1 MSCVMGSVLKGENK
15 QHTTDQ
21 RLQKAAIKDYQ
32 SIKSN
37 HLSVIIHFI
46 INSSLYLLQELLK
59 TSPSLVLPAVDCHT
73 INHLSDYL
81 QESLNWTVV
90 HVDGLDLPHLTVNVS
105 RPNIFV
111 INLHQT
117 KRTNELSLQKE
128 LMENDQIIGSF
139 ARALQQEGIQA
150 SFIYTARRPSRVPMK
165 LDLAWHSR
173 RQLMSAE
180 DQGNDKYQPLNVTND
195 VNGTTCILFYATNFS
210 LTYMA
215 DEKTIVALNLTDL
228 TFMHQK
234 VDTSSSKCSENN
246 ATLSL
251 KYANVSSIKN
261 LEIRFV
267 MTNKFYKGSARNWF
281 TLDFVY
287 IQKDDESV
295 VQFNVTDISGPAE
308 YSFHCQLVGTGHH
321 QGVTLIPKDDKQ
333 QKWEIG
339 ISEFQI
345 QAFNVKNITFAYASD
360 CTSFF
365 TPAIWMG
372 LVTSF
377 VLLLILTYGIHMITN
392 LTTNS
397 RFDDPKGPAL
407 SIPQTE

>member
-1 MSCVMGSVLKGENK
+1 MARIAASWSVLFYFFSVLCGKSLSLDHVPMLMWSTHRSFQGLASPLHEGQIISK
-15 QHTTDQ
+15 HELHLLMKHTILFPDSKNIVLF
-21 RLQKAAIKDYQ
+21 LQDT
-32 SIKSN
+32 
-37 HLSVIIHFI
+37 LSVDDFTRYSD
-46 INSSLYLLQELLK
+46 SSGNETPFCNVQELLK

-339 ISEFQI
+339 ISEFQ
-345 QAFNVKNITFAYASD
+345 
-360 CTSFF
+360 
-365 TPAIWMG
+365 
-372 LVTSF
+372 
-377 VLLLILTYGIHMITN
+377 
-392 LTTNS
+392 
-397 RFDDPKGPAL
+397 
-407 SIPQTE
+407 

>member
-1 MSCVMGSVLKGENK
+1 MPY
-15 QHTTDQ
+15 T
-21 RLQKAAIKDYQ
+21 
-32 SIKSN
+32 
-37 HLSVIIHFI
+37 
-46 INSSLYLLQELLK
+46 SLYSILL
-59 TSPSLVLPAVDCHT
+59 
-73 INHLSDYL
+73 
-81 QESLNWTVV
+81 
-90 HVDGLDLPHLTVNVS
+90 
-105 RPNIFV
+105 
-111 INLHQT
+111 
-117 KRTNELSLQKE
+117 
-128 LMENDQIIGSF
+128 DQLIGSF
-139 ARALQQEGIQA
+139 ARALQQQGIQA

-180 DQGNDKYQPLNVTND
+180 DQGNDKYRPLNVTND

-210 LTYMA
+210 LTYKPNENTAVDM
-215 DEKTIVALNLTDL
+215 DLTDL
-228 TFMHQK
+228 TFMHQN
-234 VDTSSSKCSENN
+234 VNTNSSECSENN

-251 KYANVSSIKN
+251 KYTNVSSIEN

-267 MTNKFYKGSARNWF
+267 MTNKFYVGSARNWF

-287 IQKDDESV
+287 IRKNNESV
-295 VQFNVTDISGPAE
+295 AQFNVTDISGPAE
-308 YSFHCQLVGTGHH
+308 YSFHCQLVGTGYH
-321 QGVTLIPKDDKQ
+321 QGVTLVPKNDTQ
-333 QKWEIG
+333 PKWEIG

-345 QAFNVKNITFAYASD
+345 QAFNVENTAFAYASD